1 MPFPTLPAMHRLV
14 ILSGPSCIGKGPLL
28 QALRRIHPDI
38 AFGQTIRYTSRV
50 LRPGEKDGVEFHFR
64 SAVDIRA
71 LPSGRFMV
79 YPMRNQWQAL
89 DMDEV
94 EQLLLTQD
102 RVITELYPPV
112 LSPLLE
118 HPRVRVLAA
127 RLEIRTVFLTPLT
140 EEELAAL
147 SAHAPE
153 RPLEEII
160 ADVMR
165 IKQIARALK
174 QGKLLTATELED
186 IAIRAGQAYAEM
198 QYAGNYGNVI
208 VNHDGEDSDHWRFTP
223 PVGDAGRTLRELV
236 RIIKT

>member
-1 MPFPTLPAMHRLV
+1 M
-14 ILSGPSCIGKGPLL
+14 
-28 QALRRIHPDI
+28 
-38 AFGQTIRYTSRV
+38 IRYTSRAM
-50 LRPGEKDGVEFHFR
+50 RPGERDGVEFHFR

-71 LPSGRFMV
+71 LPAERFMV

-94 EQLLLTQD
+94 EHLLLTHE
-102 RVITELYPPV
+102 RAITELYPPV

-118 HPRVRVLAA
+118 HPRVRAMAA

-140 EEELAAL
+140 EEELEAL
-147 SAHAPE
+147 AVHAPG
-153 RPLEEII
+153 RPLEEIV

-165 IKQIARALK
+165 IKQISRALK

-198 QYAGNYGNVI
+198 QYARDYGNVI

-223 PVGDAGRTLRELV
+223 PIGDAGRTLRELL
-236 RIIKT
+236 RIMKP